1 MPKLSVREQQALTN
15 TVVKRISDIQKT
27 HAEHEFKEI
36 KDEIQQYTKEYLDLK
51 GKRDTFDERMSVIKN
66 KHSALVNRFNKN
78 RKWIE
83 YSSDYRSYNS
93 SPDENF
99 SFKVKID
106 HWVRDEILRE
116 ITVSQLI
123 TNEDIEKTI
132 EQLVIKFQPLKAFKV
147 VNG

>member
-27 HAEHEFKEI
+27 HAEHEFKGI
-36 KDEIQQYTKEYLDLK
+36 KNDIHQYTKEYLDLK
-51 GKRDTFDERMSVIKN
+51 GKRNTLDERMNVIQK
-66 KHSALVNRFNKN
+66 KHNALVNRFNKD

-83 YSSDYRSYNS
+83 YSSDYGSYHTA
-93 SPDENF
+93 PDENW
-99 SFKVKID
+99 SFKVRPD